1 MVMMMSASEYGEG
14 AVVELLGH
22 QHHKGKVSPPGGD
35 DRRHLDQ
42 PEAGERGE
50 RPSALVVAH
59 RRSSLAARVGRRRWT
74 NGGRAGGQCL
84 DSGAVFC
91 LNSETVKAVC
101 AGWRGHY
108 QLRLLEGA
116 RVGG

>member
-1 MVMMMSASEYGEG
+1 MGISITKARSVHPEETSA
-14 AVVELLGH
+14 AT
-22 QHHKGKVSPPGGD
+22 HH
-35 DRRHLDQ
+35 Q
-42 PEAGERGE
+42 PERGERDE
-50 RPSALVVAH
+50 RPSALVVTH
-59 RRSSLAARVGRRRWT
+59 RPFSLAASVGRRRWT

-116 RVGG
+116 RGGRLKPPLNLR